1 MYNYELARL
10 LENGVVE
17 ELYFVSGFVL
27 LKDVNSVKANLEKW
41 SRKVERLLG
50 THLPVATKIEAIH
63 KDITLCPTIEK
74 QIRILRF
81 SLLNP

>member
-1 MYNYELARL
+1 MACLF
-10 LENGVVE
+10 ENGVVE
-17 ELYFVSGFVL
+17 ELQLVSRFVL
-27 LKDVNSVKANLEKW
+27 LKDVNSVEANLEKRP
-41 SRKVERLLG
+41 RKVERLLG